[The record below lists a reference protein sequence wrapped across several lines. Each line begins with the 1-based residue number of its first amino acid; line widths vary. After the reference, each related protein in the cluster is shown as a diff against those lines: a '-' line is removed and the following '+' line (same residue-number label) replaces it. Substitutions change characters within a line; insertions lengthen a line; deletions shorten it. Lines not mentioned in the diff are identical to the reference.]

1 MKPSKTDAIKKY
13 MQKKRICQRPEIM
26 VKFALGHGAVKANFN
41 KLGTLTSFNCKGQ
54 YYILPEEH
62 SFDESGLLFI
72 GDAGF
77 FKGGN
82 LLAAICHLVEIS
94 DSGLGA
100 RELDKM
106 LKTSTHSQLPK
117 LYRSGRLQR
126 ELAGD
131 RAGHGYIYFSLEKTR
146 FEAQH
151 AAYFSVKEEVQ
162 DVVEAEEIVPE
173 ELPDVVE
180 VLLTLISHPDFSA
193 KSIALSLQRR
203 GRKVSFDFVQRTFL
217 QYGLSK
223 KNS

>member
-1 MKPSKTDAIKKY
+1 MKPSKIDVIKKY
-13 MQKKRICQRPEIM
+13 IQKKRICQCPEIM
-26 VKFALGHGAVKANFN
+26 EKFDLGQGAVKANFK

-62 SFDESGLLFI
+62 TFDDSGLLFI

-82 LLAAICHLVEIS
+82 LLTAICHLVEIS

-100 RELDKM
+100 RELDKI

-126 ELAGD
+126 ELAGN
-131 RAGHGYIYFSLEKTR
+131 RAGHGYIYFSLDKTK

-151 AAYFSVKEEVQ
+151 AAYFTVKEEAQ
-162 DVVEAEEIVPE
+162 DVVEVEEIG
-173 ELPDVVE
+173 
-180 VLLTLISHPDFSA
+180 
-193 KSIALSLQRR
+193 KSSI
-203 GRKVSFDFVQRTFL
+203 G
-217 QYGLSK
+217 
-223 KNS
+223 

>member
-1 MKPSKTDAIKKY
+1 MKPSKIDVIKKY
-13 MQKKRICQRPEIM
+13 IQKKRICEYPEIM
-26 VKFALGHGAVKANFN
+26 AKFALGKGAVKANFK

-62 SFDESGLLFI
+62 TFDESGLLFI

-94 DSGLGA
+94 HSGLGA
-100 RELDKM
+100 RELDKI

-131 RAGHGYIYFSLEKTR
+131 RAGHGYIYFSLEKAT

-151 AAYFSVKEEVQ
+151 AAYFSFKEEAPDIAEV
-162 DVVEAEEIVPE
+162 EEIVPE

-180 VLLTLISHPDFSA
+180 VLLTLISHPDFTA

-203 GRKVSFDFVQRTFL
+203 GRKVSFDFVKRTFL